1 MELRLE
7 NGKYV
12 PRGATGLERV
22 QGEDELLQRIC
33 MKLKARRGGFY
44 PMPEYGSRLYSLT
57 SVKPSMRETAARQY
71 ILEALS
77 DEQGLALD
85 TVTVSAE
92 NEELCVSAE
101 FTYQGD
107 VKLTVDTWI

>member
-7 NGKYV
+7 NGRYV
-12 PRGATGLERV
+12 SRGIAGLERV
-22 QGEDELLQRIC
+22 QGEDELLQRVC

-71 ILEALS
+71 ILEALA
-77 DEQGLALD
+77 DETELALE
-85 TVTVSAE
+85 TVTVSE
-92 NEELCVSAE
+92 EDGELCVSAA

-107 VKLTVDTWI
+107 VKLAVDTWI